1 LVDNGL
7 EIARKVWAQLQQE
20 RLTGMTAFANHLHGG
35 GHLRPGVSAE
45 DARDILWVHN
55 SVELWDLFV
64 NDRGWTADRYGRWI
78 GEQLIA
84 ALL

>member
-1 LVDNGL
+1 
-7 EIARKVWAQLQQE
+7 
-20 RLTGMTAFANHLHGG
+20 MTAFADHLDRD
-35 GHLRPGVSAE
+35 GHLRPGVTAD

-55 SVELWDLFV
+55 SVELWDLLV
-64 NDRGWTADRYGRWI
+64 NERGWTAGRYGRWV